1 MRWLDCLRH
10 DKEAYHDYLVFLDEQ
25 KNFTRA
31 QFDSVKDLNEVLRIK
46 GRVEAFIQLE
56 LHVTEQEREDADAA
70 DRAAQRERDAAGP
83 FRVV

>member
-1 MRWLDCLRH
+1 MRWLDCLRR

-31 QFDSVKDLNEVLRIK
+31 QFDSAKDLNEVLRIK

-70 DRAAQRERDAAGP
+70 ERAAQRERDAAGP
-83 FRVV
+83 FRVA